1 MRSFLVFGEFFSQ
14 LRTVSFGRCKTS
26 PKYDRPHREEKASIF
41 WTAEAD
47 EAFIQIRH
55 LIARCPLLHFMD
67 EHSPVELYTDLQ
79 LLLIIRI

>member
-1 MRSFLVFGEFFSQ
+1 MRSFLVFGELFSQ

-26 PKYDRPHREEKASIF
+26 PKYDRPYREEKASIF

-55 LIARCPLLHFMD
+55 
-67 EHSPVELYTDLQ
+67 
-79 LLLIIRI
+79 